1 MKILAINGSYRTNG
15 NTARVV
21 NLIENKL
28 RLEADRAGE
37 LLNFEK
43 VDLGKLNIQ
52 MCRGCR
58 ICFDRD
64 EEQCPLKD
72 DLLLVKAKIN
82 QADGV
87 IVSSPVYVNDVN
99 GITKN
104 WIDRMAHVCH
114 RPEFA
119 GKCVYL
125 LATVAD
131 GPTSHALTTLNMAL
145 RTWGFHLIGQK
156 GFKTGALMKAEDIG
170 SRFQNQIGII
180 AKMIFR
186 AIHERQFTYPSF
198 LSLMTFRIQQRAWQK
213 HADDSL
219 DYQYWKEQ
227 GWLDAR
233 RSFYITHNANIIK
246 VGGAR
251 LVGSWMAPFVT

>member
-1 MKILAINGSYRTNG
+1 MKILALNGSYRTNG
-15 NTARVV
+15 NTARVL
-21 NLIENKL
+21 NLIEEQL
-28 RLEADRAGE
+28 RLKADRVGE
-37 LLNFEK
+37 TLDFEK
-43 VDLGKLNIQ
+43 MDLGKLNIQ

-58 ICFDRD
+58 ICFDRG

-72 DLLLVKAKIN
+72 DLLMVKAKIK

-87 IVSSPVYVNDVN
+87 IVASPVYVNDVN

-131 GPTSHALTTLNMAL
+131 GPTSHALTTLNLAL
-145 RTWGFHLIGQK
+145 RTWGFYLVGQT
-156 GFKTGALMKAEDIG
+156 GFKTGALMKRQEIQ
-170 SRFQNQIGII
+170 SCYENRIKEISQNLFHSIS
-180 AKMIFR
+180 KK
-186 AIHERQFTYPSF
+186 QFTQPSF
-198 LSLMTFRIQQRAWQK
+198 LSLMTFRIQQRAWQR

-219 DYQYWKEQ
+219 DYQYWKNQ
-227 GWLDAR
+227 GWVDER
-233 RSFYITHNANIIK
+233 CHFYISHHSNRIK
-246 VGGAR
+246 VGLAR
-251 LVGSWMAPFVT
+251 LVGSWMAPFVS